1 MSQFN
6 SSDNLA
12 KRVSEGLMGTLRS
25 SVTVDRL
32 TLAHLSKSTAKGPQT
47 AGTKKWRT
55 VLINMNSQDESRL
68 LQFIKNNPSIF
79 EIESIKES
87 HQQRNYFVR
96 LNFFEKS
103 LDEDLPDS
111 RSLSDLIRLYLA

>member
-32 TLAHLSKSTAKGPQT
+32 TLAHLSKSTAKGPRQP
-47 AGTKKWRT
+47 ALKSGE
-55 VLINMNSQDESRL
+55 LCL
-68 LQFIKNNPSIF
+68 LT
-79 EIESIKES
+79 
-87 HQQRNYFVR
+87 
-96 LNFFEKS
+96 
-103 LDEDLPDS
+103 
-111 RSLSDLIRLYLA
+111 

>member
-1 MSQFN
+1 
-6 SSDNLA
+6 
-12 KRVSEGLMGTLRS
+12 
-25 SVTVDRL
+25 
-32 TLAHLSKSTAKGPQT
+32 
-47 AGTKKWRT
+47 
-55 VLINMNSQDESRL
+55 MNSQDESRL

-103 LDEDLPDS
+103 LDEDLLTPEACP
-111 RSLSDLIRLYLA
+111 I